1 MRVINQKDVI
11 LCDFGEGIGSE
22 QRNIRPALIV
32 SNNLNNAFSDIIIVC
47 PITSR
52 NKKELPTHH
61 SLSKDDYDFFKREN
75 NIVLC
80 EQIRCVSRERL
91 GMILGSI
98 NDSDWKS
105 VLEKVKINFSQIEV
119 FS

>member
-1 MRVINQKDVI
+1 MRAINQKDVI

-22 QRNIRPALIV
+22 QKNIRPALIV

-52 NKKELPTHH
+52 SKKEMPTHYTLKQ
-61 SLSKDDYDFFKREN
+61 SDYDFFKKEN

-98 NDSDWKS
+98 NDADWTG